1 LKVMGPLPR
10 FGAGEGGAHSD
21 GEGEGVPA
29 SVPAA
34 PSPFPL
40 LRNGPLPSPAPKR
53 YGIHESDSSGIRTVI
68 QAFGSQFAGRIAMA
82 FGDIRV
88 THRAEWLMER
98 IATTGSVVPHKLG
111 ETRAGEMAIHR
122 FLLSPYVS
130 VERIADELAARTAV
144 QCAGRHIL
152 VV

>member
-1 LKVMGPLPR
+1 
-10 FGAGEGGAHSD
+10 
-21 GEGEGVPA
+21 
-29 SVPAA
+29 
-34 PSPFPL
+34 
-40 LRNGPLPSPAPKR
+40 
-53 YGIHESDSSGIRTVI
+53 
-68 QAFGSQFAGRIAMA
+68 MA

-122 FLLSPYVS
+122 FLSSPYVS

-152 VV
+152 VVQDTTEITFAGRDKKRRGFGVAANGEIGFFIHPVVAIDVESEAMIGLVDCTIWTRSPEKPGRRRSRVVADKESARWVAG